1 MNATPSSKRYLFW
14 LFLLY
19 AGLAATMTLL
29 HTEHVTYGRR
39 GPLRMERH
47 EQILDHE
54 GDAPWIY
61 RVGTPMAANAVSEV
75 QEALGVV
82 DDFRDERSYLIL
94 RFFTLMF
101 TFLAF
106 HAVCQHWLTHSEAI
120 TATVLLAG
128 LHGPATA
135 HYYFQPDSPADLLA
149 WVLAAWLTLTK
160 RDMWLFALIPL
171 AAINR
176 ETAVFAVGI
185 HLALRWGEEPIG
197 RTLARTAALGALWAA
212 VFLGLRQ
219 LIEDQGHAL
228 EHSLIENVRINF
240 TSPDW
245 MIYFF
250 AFLGGLPWL
259 MIEGWP
265 KLPAALKRWFAV
277 LVPYIVL
284 VVLYGRVREVRL
296 MLPVMTVIIPAALLA
311 LRDIR
316 EASENA
322 ES

>member
-1 MNATPSSKRYLFW
+1 MTVTALPKRYLFW
-14 LFLLY
+14 LLLLY
-19 AGLAATMTLL
+19 AGLAAAMTVL
-29 HTEHVTYGRR
+29 HTENVTHGRR

-47 EQILDHE
+47 EQILDHD

-61 RVGTPMAANAVSEV
+61 RVGTPMTADAITTV
-75 QEALGVV
+75 QETLGAT
-82 DDFRDERSYLIL
+82 DGFRDERSYAIL
-94 RFFTLMF
+94 RILTLLA
-101 TFLAF
+101 TFVVF
-106 HAVCQHWLTHSEAI
+106 HAVCQHWLTHNEAI
-120 TATVLLAG
+120 TATILLAA

-135 HYYFQPDSPADLLA
+135 HYYYQPDSPADLLA

-212 VFLGLRQ
+212 VFLGLRE
-219 LIEDQGHAL
+219 LIDDRGHAL
-228 EHSLIENVRINF
+228 GHSLIENVRVNL

-245 MIYFF
+245 MLYFF

-259 MIEGWP
+259 MVEGWP
-265 KLPAALKRWFAV
+265 KLPPALKRWLGV

-284 VVLYGRVREVRL
+284 VLLYGRIREVRL
-296 MLPVMTVIIPAALLA
+296 FLPVMTVIIPAALLT
-311 LRDIR
+311 LRDMR
-316 EASENA
+316 EPQENA
-322 ES
+322 EN